1 MSQTGREGEM
11 ADGIGIPDGLTV
23 RLERKGG
30 RAALILAGEL
40 DLASA
45 ETLSDKLRAVE
56 AERPPVIA
64 LDLRRVGF
72 LDSSGLALAARAH
85 TRARREGPTV
95 RDHPGSSSRPEGL
108 RHHRARQGVGVR
120 RRPPAEQR
128 RVEPEGACLV
138 IRCPSAS
145 PLTSSWSWE
154 RSRTAGASV
163 ARARWLQDGA
173 LPTAHPACLSVATGP
188 VRCDGVRRAEVEV
201 IGLVGPHRIE
211 GLPSVLHDLG
221 ERNTGAPGGLSGSVQ
236 LDDDDRCRNSCNCS
250 QA

>member
-85 TRARREGPTV
+85 TRARREGRRFV
-95 RDHPGSSSRPEGL
+95 IIPGPPHVQKVFAITGL
-108 RHHRARQGVGVR
+108 D
-120 RRPPAEQR
+120 
-128 RVEPEGACLV
+128 RVLEFEDGLQ
-138 IRCPSAS
+138 PSN
-145 PLTSSWSWE
+145 
-154 RSRTAGASV
+154 
-163 ARARWLQDGA
+163 
-173 LPTAHPACLSVATGP
+173 
-188 VRCDGVRRAEVEV
+188 VE
-201 IGLVGPHRIE
+201 
-211 GLPSVLHDLG
+211 
-221 ERNTGAPGGLSGSVQ
+221 
-236 LDDDDRCRNSCNCS
+236 
-250 QA
+250 